1 MPSVSLPFLILL
13 SSFASAG
20 FCAKI
25 LVYSPSISNSH
36 LVSNGRIADLL
47 VKNGHEVVSINR
59 IFELLTGFKS
69 RRRP

>member
-1 MPSVSLPFLILL
+1 MPATSSFLFLL
-13 SSFASAG
+13 LASFASAG

-47 VKNGHEVVSINR
+47 VKNGHDVVSMKR
-59 IFELLTGFKS
+59 IMERTPL
-69 RRRP
+69 